1 MAAAV
6 GKYAANKMLR
16 GQMAKYQSKK
26 PCGDEDPFFV
36 YIDDPRK
43 PGKQKK
49 VKKTVPSYIP
59 EHDADVL
66 AKMRRRSYRMDMALF
81 EFLGTRFGWSSV
93 IGIVPAAGDAIDAGI
108 ALLLVKGCMKVK
120 GGLPMGIL
128 IQMLINI
135 AIDFVIGIIPFIGD
149 IADAYFKANTKNCR
163 LLEKH
168 LDNLYKPDALKTI
181 NGCSGKPTHPATA
194 YEDFSDEEGDR
205 RAFLQETRPQNNGG
219 QEIRQPTVRQPAPT
233 ANTQA
238 KKSGG
243 WFNFG
248 GDSAR
253 REQDLER
260 GDISGRPVRVDDTM
274 ETGTVRSDRR

>member
-59 EHDADVL
+59 EHDANVL

-93 IGIVPAAGDAIDAGI
+93 IGIVPAAGDALDAAI
-108 ALLLVKGCMKVK
+108 ALLLVKGCMKVQ
-120 GGLPMGIL
+120 GGLPAGIL
-128 IQMLINI
+128 LQMLINV
-135 AIDFVIGIIPFIGD
+135 AIDFLIGLVPFLGD

-168 LDNLYKPDALKTI
+168 LDSRYKPDALKAVKTR
-181 NGCSGKPTHPATA
+181 SGKANPPATA
-194 YEDFSDEEGDR
+194 YEDFSDEEDDR
-205 RAFLQETRPQNNGG
+205 RAFLQETRPHTDGAHD
-219 QEIRQPTVRQPAPT
+219 IRQPAPT
-233 ANTQA
+233 ADPRA

-243 WFNFG
+243 WFSFG
-248 GDSAR
+248 GGNNR

-260 GDISGRPVRVDDTM
+260 GVAPTRPVRVDDTM
-274 ETGTVRSDRR
+274 ETGTVRTDRR

>member
-128 IQMLINI
+128 IQMLINV

-168 LDNLYKPDALKTI
+168 LDNLYKPDALKTV
-181 NGCSGKPTHPATA
+181 NGRSSRPTHPATA
-194 YEDFSDEEGDR
+194 YEDFSDEEDDR
-205 RAFLQETRPQNNGG
+205 RAFLQETRPQNNGA
-219 QEIRQPTVRQPAPT
+219 QDIRQPTVRQSAPT
-233 ANTQA
+233 TNTQA

-248 GDSAR
+248 GDGTR

-260 GDISGRPVRVDDTM
+260 GDISGRPVRVDNTM

>member
-16 GQMAKYQSKK
+16 GQMKKYQSKK

-59 EHDADVL
+59 EHDANVL
-66 AKMRRRSYRMDMALF
+66 AKMRRRAYRMDMALF

-93 IGIVPAAGDAIDAGI
+93 VGIIPAAGDAVDACI
-108 ALLLVKGCMKVK
+108 ALLLVKGCMKVQ

-128 IQMLINI
+128 IQMLINV
-135 AIDFVIGIIPFIGD
+135 AIDFLIGIVPFIGD

-168 LDNLYKPDALKTI
+168 LDNLYKPDALKVK
-181 NGCSGKPTHPATA
+181 GRSGKPNHPATA
-194 YEDFSDEEGDR
+194 YEDFSDEEDDR
-205 RAFLQETRPQNNGG
+205 RAFLQETRPQADGAQN
-219 QEIRQPTVRQPAPT
+219 IRQPAPT
-233 ANTQA
+233 ADTRA

-243 WFNFG
+243 WFSFG
-248 GDSAR
+248 GNNR

-260 GDISGRPVRVDDTM
+260 GGPV
-274 ETGTVRSDRR
+274 

>member
-1 MAAAV
+1 MAAMV

-16 GQMAKYQSKK
+16 GQMAKYQSKQ
-26 PCGDEDPFFV
+26 PCGDQDPFFV

-59 EHDADVL
+59 EHDANVL

-93 IGIVPAAGDAIDAGI
+93 IGIVPAAGDAIDAAI
-108 ALLLVKGCMKVK
+108 ALLLVRGCMKVK

-128 IQMLINI
+128 IQMLINV
-135 AIDFVIGIIPFIGD
+135 AIDFFIGLIPFLGD

-163 LLEKH
+163 LLEEH
-168 LDNLYKPDALKTI
+168 LDTLYKPDNLRAVKDR
-181 NGCSGKPTHPATA
+181 SGKRNPPATA
-194 YEDFSDEEGDR
+194 FEDFSDEEDDR
-205 RAFLQETRPQNNGG
+205 RAFLQETRPHTDGAH
-219 QEIRQPTVRQPAPT
+219 EVRQPAPS
-233 ANTQA
+233 ADPRA

-248 GDSAR
+248 GNTRPA
-253 REQDLER
+253 QDLE
-260 GDISGRPVRVDDTM
+260 SGANAGRATRVDNSM
-274 ETGTVRSDRR
+274 ETGTLRNDRR